1 MSNTKAKAELTLVQD
16 PAEAEFAALFE
27 SLTGRKP
34 TGAEKRQVK
43 QTLAQPQQGRRGR
56 RHPSSAQ

>member
-16 PAEAEFAALFE
+16 PAEAEVAALFE

-34 TGAEKRQVK
+34 TGAEMRQVR
-43 QTLAQPQQGRRGR
+43 QTLAQPQQGKAR
-56 RHPSSAQ
+56 